1 MINSII
7 MSLNVGLFVLFGNF
21 LWAQRKKMMGLEE
34 RMESLA
40 KSVEQI
46 AKDHPVLIHA
56 DLLFSKQLKE
66 LNSQLVSMDSQIQAL
81 ENKRDNDGGY
91 QHAMKILEMGGNRE
105 EIVDSCH
112 LSHAEAEFLMNLQA
126 YRAAMKT
133 V

>member
-1 MINSII
+1 MINSVIV
-7 MSLNVGLFVLFGNF
+7 SLNVGLFVLYANF
-21 LWAQRKKMMGLEE
+21 LWAQRKKMIGLEE

-66 LNSQLVSMDSQIQAL
+66 LNSQLASMDGQIQAL

-112 LSHAEAEFLMNLQA
+112 LSPAEAEFLMNLQA

>member
-1 MINSII
+1 MINSIVF
-7 MSLNVGLFVLFGNF
+7 SLNVVFFVLIGNF
-21 LWAQRKKMMGLEE
+21 LWAQYKKIMSLQE
-34 RMESLA
+34 RLDNLA
-40 KSVEQI
+40 KSIEQI
-46 AKDHPVLIHA
+46 VKDHPVLIHA

-66 LNSQLVSMDSQIQAL
+66 INTQLTSMDNQLQGL
-81 ENKRDNDGGY
+81 ENKRENDGGY

-105 EIVDSCH
+105 EIVESCH

>member
-1 MINSII
+1 MNSVIV
-7 MSLNVGLFVLFGNF
+7 SLNVGLFVLYANF
-21 LWAQRKKMMGLEE
+21 LWAQRKKMIGLEE

-66 LNSQLVSMDSQIQAL
+66 LNSQLASMDGQIQAL

-112 LSHAEAEFLMNLQA
+112 LSPAEAEFLMNLQA